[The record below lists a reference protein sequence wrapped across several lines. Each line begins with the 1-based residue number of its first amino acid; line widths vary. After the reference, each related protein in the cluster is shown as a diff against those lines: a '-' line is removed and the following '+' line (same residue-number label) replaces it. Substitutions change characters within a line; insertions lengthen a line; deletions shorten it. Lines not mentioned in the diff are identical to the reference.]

1 MRNSWAKF
9 NFNRSLIFRYLTV
22 ELQFISYLYA
32 KKEKRYNKEET
43 MVHTQIS
50 RSKLDE

>member
-32 KKEKRYNKEET
+32 KKEKNIQQRRNNGTYTNFAK
-43 MVHTQIS
+43 
-50 RSKLDE
+50 